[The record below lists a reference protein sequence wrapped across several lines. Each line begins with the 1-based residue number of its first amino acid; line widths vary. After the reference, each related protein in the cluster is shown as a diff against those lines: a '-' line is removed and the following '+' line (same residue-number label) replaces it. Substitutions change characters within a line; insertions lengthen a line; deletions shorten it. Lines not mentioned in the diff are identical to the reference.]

1 MGNCQEN
8 AVILSFN
15 ISYAGSVKG
24 NLKLISEYF
33 KWSEYAFGSKMVE
46 ESGPM
51 FGLGIEVKKSFPN
64 SLNLN
69 FGFKFLFGSVDYDG
83 RTWGGW
89 QVSSTTNYW
98 RINPEIDLG
107 ILKKVNSFFIEPF
120 VGLGLKYWKRDLES
134 TQNALGYKEYWKVFY
149 APLGLRGRYMFSKDK
164 EFFSKIALKIPIE
177 NESRMEIWGY
187 EVSFDPGKKISMLFE
202 AGIRFERLSLGLF
215 YENMKFSESS
225 PVPVF
230 NFFLF
235 QPESEADIWGIILRI
250 YF

>member
-89 QVSSTTNYW
+89 QVSSTTN
-98 RINPEIDLG
+98 
-107 ILKKVNSFFIEPF
+107 
-120 VGLGLKYWKRDLES
+120 
-134 TQNALGYKEYWKVFY
+134 
-149 APLGLRGRYMFSKDK
+149 
-164 EFFSKIALKIPIE
+164 
-177 NESRMEIWGY
+177 
-187 EVSFDPGKKISMLFE
+187 DPGKKISMLFE